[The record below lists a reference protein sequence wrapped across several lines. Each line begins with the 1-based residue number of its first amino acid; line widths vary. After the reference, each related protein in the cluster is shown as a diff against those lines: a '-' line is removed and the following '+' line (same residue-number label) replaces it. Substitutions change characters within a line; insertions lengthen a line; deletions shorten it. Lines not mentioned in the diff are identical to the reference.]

1 MHSESFQGCGLNEFA
16 ASVVPGTG
24 SKAQAARLG
33 IGDDGCSAAAALAAA
48 VAVPTCM
55 LCPQA
60 MPVLATERR

>member
-24 SKAQAARLG
+24 SKAKAARL
-33 IGDDGCSAAAALAAA
+33 GDDGCSAAAALAAA